1 MRMLVTFL
9 LALSQVI
16 GGPTQVPD
24 PAFPIHVRILGRNV
38 AQSANGTTK
47 IWGRGDIFEPS
58 AQGFDYVTDCSIA
71 FMRSE
76 GEERYSAR
84 WKKQDTQL
92 EILVSRI
99 GTGKS
104 DKCVLKT
111 DLKPFIYDVDTVR
124 HIVITKPM
132 TR

>member
-1 MRMLVTFL
+1 MWKIAAL
-9 LALSQVI
+9 LFALAQV

-24 PAFPIHVRILGRNV
+24 PAYPIHVRILGRNV
-38 AQSANGTTK
+38 VQNPNGTRRT
-47 IWGRGDIFEPS
+47 WGRGDIFEPTE
-58 AQGFDYVTDCSIA
+58 QGFEYETDCSIA

-84 WKKQDTQL
+84 WKKQDKEL

-111 DLKPFIYDVDTVR
+111 DLKPYIFDVDNDR
-124 HIVITKPM
+124 HVVVTKPM
-132 TR
+132 AK

>member
-1 MRMLVTFL
+1 MRILVTLL
-9 LALSQVI
+9 LALSQAV

-24 PAFPIHVRILGRNV
+24 PAYPIHVRILGRNV
-38 AQSANGTTK
+38 TQSVRV
-47 IWGRGDIFEPS
+47 WGRGDIFEPTE
-58 AQGFDYVTDCSIA
+58 QGFDYETDCSIA

-84 WKKQDTQL
+84 WKKPDKEL

-104 DKCVLKT
+104 DKCVLKV
-111 DLKPFIYDVDTVR
+111 DLKPFIYDVDTAR
-124 HIVITKPM
+124 HVVVTKPM
-132 TR
+132 AK